1 MVVGEDVERGHLRQ
15 VGSVS
20 REGLDQ
26 LHSVSTGEVE
36 QSMFL
41 GNEKV
46 LGRVERVALGIP
58 VVYLTK
64 GARRRYDSSW
74 FLS

>member
-1 MVVGEDVERGHLRQ
+1 
-15 VGSVS
+15 
-20 REGLDQ
+20 
-26 LHSVSTGEVE
+26 
-36 QSMFL
+36 MFL